1 MSTAYTYSA
10 LPDRKPLKWP
20 DSNQIAVIFTIN
32 IEHWDM
38 THDSDAQLYAG
49 GPSAVP
55 YELPGTVPDYANF
68 GWREY
73 GQRIGIWRLI
83 DVFDKAGVPTTCTIN
98 ARTATDRRRIVDAA
112 NERGW
117 EILTHNFVQT
127 QMLNEFAGDPAAER
141 DVIKRTLDVYE
152 EIIGRRAR
160 GWLSSSMRS
169 THETPHILKEL
180 GLDFIACYLNDDQP
194 YQMETRHGTLLAI
207 PYSNEL
213 NDYRMFSR
221 CGMSVDVALGMLC
234 ECFDQ
239 MYLEGAENGRI
250 LNVGMHPHVMGQPW
264 AIRALREFVD
274 YVKQKTGVWMPKRE
288 EMYDWYMANCTDH
301 INAE

>member
-1 MSTAYTYSA
+1 MTTAYEYSA
-10 LPDRKPLKWP
+10 IPDRAPLRWP
-20 DSNQIAVIFTIN
+20 NNARIAVIFTIN

-38 THDSDAQLYAG
+38 THDYDVPLYAG

-68 GWREY
+68 TWREY
-73 GQRIGIWRLI
+73 GQRVGIWRLI

-98 ARTATDRRRIVDAA
+98 GRTALDRARIVDAV

-117 EILTHNFVQT
+117 EILAHNFVQT
-127 QMLNEFAGDPAAER
+127 QMLNELSGDPDGER
-141 DVIKRTLDVYE
+141 DVIKRTLDAYAKV
-152 EIIGRRAR
+152 IGRPAK

-194 YQMETRHGTLLAI
+194 YPLQTRHGPLLAI
-207 PYSNEL
+207 PYSNDL

-221 CGMSVDVALGMLC
+221 CGMSTEGALGMMR
-234 ECFDQ
+234 EGFDQ
-239 MYLEGAENGRI
+239 MYLEGAESGRI
-250 LNVGMHPHVMGQPW
+250 LNVGMHPHVMGQAW
-264 AIRALREFVD
+264 AIRAIREFVD
-274 YVKQKTGVWMPKRE
+274 HVKNTDGVWFPKRE
-288 EMYDWYMANCTDH
+288 EIADWYAKNGAGH
-301 INAE
+301 IA

>member
-1 MSTAYTYSA
+1 
-10 LPDRKPLKWP
+10 
-20 DSNQIAVIFTIN
+20 
-32 IEHWDM
+32 M
-38 THDSDAQLYAG
+38 THDSDVSLYAG

-68 GWREY
+68 SWREY

-98 ARTATDRRRIVDAA
+98 ARTALDRRPIVDAV

-117 EILTHNFVQT
+117 EILAHNFVQT
-127 QMLNEFAGDPAAER
+127 QMLNEFSGDPNGER

-152 EIIGRRAR
+152 ETIGRPCR

-180 GLDFIACYLNDDQP
+180 GLEFIACYLNDDQP
-194 YQMETRHGTLLAI
+194 YLLQTRHGPLLAI
-207 PYSNEL
+207 PYSNDL

-221 CGMSVDVALGMLC
+221 CGMSTDGALGMMS
-234 ECFDQ
+234 EGFDQ

-250 LNVGMHPHVMGQPW
+250 LNVGMHPHVMGQAW
-264 AIRALREFVD
+264 AVRAIREFVE
-274 YVKQKTGVWMPKRE
+274 YVKSKDHVWMPKRE
-288 EMYDWYMANCTDH
+288 EIAAWYNENCADH
-301 INAE
+301 IS

>member
-1 MSTAYTYSA
+1 MSTLYEYSA
-10 LPDRKPLKWP
+10 LPDRRPLRWP
-20 DSNQIAVIFTIN
+20 QDSRIVVIFTIN
-32 IEHWDM
+32 IEQWDM
-38 THDSDAQLYAG
+38 THDSDVPLYAG

-68 GWREY
+68 LWREY
-73 GQRIGIWRLI
+73 GQRVGIWRLL

-98 ARTATDRRRIVDAA
+98 ARTALDRPRIVDAV

-117 EILTHNFVQT
+117 EILAHNYVQT
-127 QMLNEFAGDPAAER
+127 QMLNEFAGRPDAER
-141 DVIKRTLDVYE
+141 DVIRRTLDVYE
-152 EIIGRRAR
+152 QAIGRPAR

-194 YQMETRHGTLLAI
+194 FPLSTRHGTLLAI
-207 PYSNEL
+207 PYSNDL

-221 CGMSVDVALGMLC
+221 CGMSTEAALGMMR
-234 ECFDQ
+234 EGFDQ

-250 LNVGMHPHVMGQPW
+250 LNVGMHPHVMGQAW
-264 AIRALREFVD
+264 AVRAIREFVD
-274 YVKQKTGVWMPKRE
+274 YVKDKPGVWFAKRE
-288 EMYDWYMANCTDH
+288 EIADWYTKNVIDH
-301 INAE
+301 VR

>member
-1 MSTAYTYSA
+1 MSTLYKYSA
-10 LPDRKPLKWP
+10 LPDRAPLRWP
-20 DSNQIAVIFTIN
+20 NDARIAVIFTIN

-38 THDSDAQLYAG
+38 THDSDVPLYAG

-68 GWREY
+68 SWREY

-83 DVFDKAGVPTTCTIN
+83 EVFDKAGVPTTCTIN
-98 ARTATDRRRIVDAA
+98 GRTALDRARIVDAV

-117 EILTHNFVQT
+117 EILAHNFVQT
-127 QMLNEFAGDPAAER
+127 QMLNELSGDPDGER
-141 DVIKRTLDVYE
+141 DVIKRTLDAYADV
-152 EIIGRRAR
+152 IGRPAR

-194 YQMETRHGTLLAI
+194 YPLETRHGSLLAI
-207 PYSNEL
+207 PYSNDL

-221 CGMSVDVALGMLC
+221 CGMSTEGALGMMR
-234 ECFDQ
+234 EGFDQ
-239 MYLEGAENGRI
+239 MYLEGADSGRI
-250 LNVGMHPHVMGQPW
+250 LNVGMHPHVMGQAW
-264 AIRALREFVD
+264 AIRAIREFVD
-274 YVKQKTGVWMPKRE
+274 HVKNTENVWFPKRE
-288 EMYDWYMANCTDH
+288 EIADWYQENGAGH
-301 INAE
+301 IS

>member
-1 MSTAYTYSA
+1 MTTLYEYSA
-10 LPDRKPLKWP
+10 IPDRAPLHWP
-20 DSNQIAVIFTIN
+20 NDARIAVIFTIN

-38 THDSDAQLYAG
+38 THDSDVPLYAG

-68 GWREY
+68 SWREY
-73 GQRIGIWRLI
+73 GQRVGIWRLI

-98 ARTATDRRRIVDAA
+98 GRTALDRARIVDAV

-117 EILTHNFVQT
+117 EILAHNFVQT
-127 QMLNEFAGDPAAER
+127 QMLNEFSGDPEGER
-141 DVIKRTLDVYE
+141 DVIKRTLDAYAEV
-152 EIIGRRAR
+152 IGRPAK

-194 YQMETRHGTLLAI
+194 YPLQTRHGPLLAI
-207 PYSNEL
+207 PYSNDL

-221 CGMSVDVALGMLC
+221 CGMSTEGALGMMR
-234 ECFDQ
+234 EGFDQ
-239 MYLEGAENGRI
+239 MYIEGAESGRI
-250 LNVGMHPHVMGQPW
+250 LNVGMHPHVMGQAW
-264 AIRALREFVD
+264 AIRAIREFVD
-274 YVKQKTGVWMPKRE
+274 HIKNTDGVWFPKRE
-288 EMYDWYMANCTDH
+288 EIAEWYADNGAGH
-301 INAE
+301 IA

>member
-1 MSTAYTYSA
+1 MTTLYEYSA
-10 LPDRKPLKWP
+10 IPDRAPLHWP
-20 DSNQIAVIFTIN
+20 NDARIAVIFTIN

-38 THDSDAQLYAG
+38 THDSDVPLYAG

-68 GWREY
+68 SWREY
-73 GQRIGIWRLI
+73 GQRVGIWRLI

-98 ARTATDRRRIVDAA
+98 GRTALDRARIVDAV

-117 EILTHNFVQT
+117 EILAHNFVQT
-127 QMLNEFAGDPAAER
+127 QMLNEFSGDPEGER
-141 DVIKRTLDVYE
+141 DVIKRTLDAYAEV
-152 EIIGRRAR
+152 IGRPAK

-194 YQMETRHGTLLAI
+194 YPLQTRHGPLLAI
-207 PYSNEL
+207 PYSNDL

-221 CGMSVDVALGMLC
+221 CGMSTEGALGMMR
-234 ECFDQ
+234 EGFDQ
-239 MYLEGAENGRI
+239 MYIEGAESGRI
-250 LNVGMHPHVMGQPW
+250 LNVGMHPHVMGQAW
-264 AIRALREFVD
+264 AIRAIREFVD
-274 YVKQKTGVWMPKRE
+274 HVKNTDGVWFPKRE
-288 EMYDWYMANCTDH
+288 EIAEWYAENGAGH
-301 INAE
+301 IA

>member
-1 MSTAYTYSA
+1 MTTSYTYSA
-10 LPDRKPLKWP
+10 IPDRAPLRWP
-20 DSNQIAVIFTIN
+20 DDARIAVIFTIN

-38 THDSDAQLYAG
+38 THDSDVPLYAG

-68 GWREY
+68 SWREY
-73 GQRIGIWRLI
+73 GQRVGIWRLI

-98 ARTATDRRRIVDAA
+98 ARTALDRARIVDAV

-117 EILTHNFVQT
+117 EILAHNFVQT
-127 QMLNEFAGDPAAER
+127 QMLNEFSGDPAAER
-141 DVIKRTLDVYE
+141 DVIKRTLDVYADV
-152 EIIGRRAR
+152 IGRPAK

-194 YQMETRHGTLLAI
+194 YPLETRHGPLLAI
-207 PYSNEL
+207 PYSNDL

-221 CGMSVDVALGMLC
+221 CGMSTEGALGMMR
-234 ECFDQ
+234 EGFDQ
-239 MYLEGAENGRI
+239 MYLEGAESGRI
-250 LNVGMHPHVMGQPW
+250 LNVGMHPHVMGQAW
-264 AIRALREFVD
+264 AVRAIREFVD
-274 YVKQKTGVWMPKRE
+274 HAKNTDGVWFPRRE
-288 EMYDWYMANCTDH
+288 EIADWYLNNCAGH
-301 INAE
+301 IS

>member
-1 MSTAYTYSA
+1 MSTLYEYSA
-10 LPDRKPLKWP
+10 IPDRAPLRWP
-20 DSNQIAVIFTIN
+20 NDARIAVIFTIN

-38 THDSDAQLYAG
+38 THDSDVPLYAG

-68 GWREY
+68 SWREY

-98 ARTATDRRRIVDAA
+98 GRTALDRARIVDAV

-117 EILTHNFVQT
+117 EILAHNFVQT
-127 QMLNEFAGDPAAER
+127 QMLNELSGDPDGER
-141 DVIKRTLDVYE
+141 DVIKRTLDAYAEV
-152 EIIGRRAR
+152 IGRPAR

-180 GLDFIACYLNDDQP
+180 GVDFIACYLNDDQP
-194 YQMETRHGTLLAI
+194 YPLETRHGTLLAI
-207 PYSNEL
+207 PYSNDL

-221 CGMSVDVALGMLC
+221 CGMSTEGALGMMR
-234 ECFDQ
+234 EGFDQ
-239 MYLEGAENGRI
+239 MYLEGADSGRI
-250 LNVGMHPHVMGQPW
+250 LNVGMHPHVMGQAW
-264 AIRALREFVD
+264 AIRAIREFVD
-274 YVKQKTGVWMPKRE
+274 HVKNTQNVWFPKRE
-288 EMYDWYMANCTDH
+288 EIADWYQEHGAGH
-301 INAE
+301 IS